1 MLQTVRES
9 QEKHTPLSPFF
20 RGSFTFGGTP
30 SRQGHPTSDRD
41 RPAQR
46 YQLRF
51 FLDDQFRHPACGRG
65 KGPLVEGLGPLI
77 VQAKPKGPTP
87 NSRGSSQAFGRQ
99 FAASQTNPN
108 KALGRRAER
117 LRPGPWHRPRLAV
130 GALVTEAPEDA
141 RHHTRISPWR
151 SEPPNNLSF
160 AKRTWACLFLPGP
173 QNAGFPFGF
182 PLSPTKRGTFK
193 TPHTQLLKVG
203 EGVCFLINW
212 ARRSKGRN
220 DVTAAQSLES
230 LAGLV
235 WVGSS
240 AVELIWLGRGGPS

>member
-1 MLQTVRES
+1 MGNEKIPQFHSSSRSHAGNDWDLSIALQGSPPGFAANR
-9 QEKHTPLSPFF
+9 KGIPGKNTPLSPFF

-160 AKRTWACLFLPGP
+160 AKRTWACLFL
-173 QNAGFPFGF
+173 
-182 PLSPTKRGTFK
+182 
-193 TPHTQLLKVG
+193 
-203 EGVCFLINW
+203 
-212 ARRSKGRN
+212 
-220 DVTAAQSLES
+220 
-230 LAGLV
+230 LV
-235 WVGSS
+235 
-240 AVELIWLGRGGPS
+240 AF